1 MIRNTVDTGIEP
13 DGTLYEI
20 IEVADPKD
28 PFLCRS
34 KFYLCWPPDKNVL
47 QIAELPAGHAEE
59 QFELATGITTQNVAG
74 WEYGWGTG

>member
-34 KFYLCWPPDKNVL
+34 KFYLSL
-47 QIAELPAGHAEE
+47 AAG
-59 QFELATGITTQNVAG
+59 
-74 WEYGWGTG
+74 